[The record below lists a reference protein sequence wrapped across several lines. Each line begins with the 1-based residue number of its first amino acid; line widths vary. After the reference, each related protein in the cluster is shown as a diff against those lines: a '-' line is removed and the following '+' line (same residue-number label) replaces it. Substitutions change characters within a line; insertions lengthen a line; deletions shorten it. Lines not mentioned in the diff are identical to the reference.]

1 MSPPIIQLDSDE
13 GKLVV
18 AELRAEELTVLVGSG
33 ISSFE
38 PTSLPTGMA
47 LGKAIAQRLA
57 AGGASDR
64 DLLAK
69 ILSETAFEHIMER
82 CPGQERVREVLSRRF
97 RDVVPNPVHEAL
109 ARLAAAGVVRHL
121 ITPNYDVALERAF
134 AHAAPSSDLVL
145 VRREEDS
152 TNLEQDSIHALF
164 KIHGCA
170 TEAYADTIVFRLT
183 DEAQLEPWKRDT
195 LRALVAGR
203 PLLVVAYSG
212 LDFEICP
219 ELPQMGASRLVWLH
233 FGDLDWMTANAWRV
247 VRQSGGVV
255 LQGDAQA
262 LLGALLG
269 GDKIKAAWAPAAAA
283 DFVAELFSGFSEE
296 ELDAWRTRLFGEI
309 GCASD
314 AIAAAE
320 RLVAAAES
328 RRDIPALGRALT
340 HRGRGRF
347 HQGRYI
353 DAATDYTRAAQIF
366 RRSGDALALREAL
379 NGIVECN
386 RCAGRYERTLL
397 ALRELGKLGRAAKA
411 DREQQS
417 ARADRRML
425 GSLLRRHGYQ
435 LATLMPKRPGLRRLR
450 KRLRVVLREQ
460 ASRDIAEVA
469 EFAAEA
475 GNWLQLQQTKMWAK
489 RYGLHWNKVF
499 RGTMDPLPPREG
511 YRQLGYIVA
520 QSMALRD
527 EGKVTDEAEARARL
541 KEVKGLL
548 DALVGVEA
556 WPEAWKLVRSAEHHL
571 CPAPTASAT
580 PIDLAGSALPD
591 SPAGESAW
599 SLSAEDREKI
609 EEGWRACQYTPWM
622 RWAREKGIL

>member
-1 MSPPIIQLDSDE
+1 MPPRIIQLDSDE
-13 GKLVV
+13 GKRVV
-18 AELRAEELTVLVGSG
+18 AELGAEELTVLVGSG

-57 AGGASDR
+57 AGGASDQN
-64 DLLAK
+64 LLAR

-82 CPGQERVREVLSRRF
+82 CPGPERVRDVLSRRF
-97 RDVVPNPVHEAL
+97 RDVAPNPVHEAL

-145 VRREEDS
+145 VRREEDR
-152 TNLEQDSIHALF
+152 TKLERDSSHALF
-164 KIHGCA
+164 KVHGCA

-195 LRALVAGR
+195 LHALVAGR

-219 ELPQMGASRLVWLH
+219 ELPRMGASRLVWLH
-233 FGDLDWMTANAWRV
+233 FGDLEWMTPNAWRV

-262 LLGALLG
+262 LLGALG
-269 GDKIKAAWAPAAAA
+269 GDKIEADWAPAAAA

-309 GCASD
+309 GCARD
-314 AIAAAE
+314 AIATAE
-320 RLVAAAES
+320 RLVGAAES
-328 RRDIPALGRALT
+328 RRDITALGRALN

-366 RRSGDALALREAL
+366 RRSGDALELREAL

-411 DREQQS
+411 DRERQS
-417 ARADRRML
+417 AHVDRRML

-435 LATLMPKRPGLRRLR
+435 LATLIPRRRGLRRLR
-450 KRLRVVLREQ
+450 KRLRVVLRER

-469 EFAAEA
+469 EFAAQA

-527 EGKVTDEAEARARL
+527 EGIVTDEAEARVRM
-541 KEVKGLL
+541 KEVDGLL
-548 DALVGVEA
+548 EALVAVEA
-556 WPEAWKLVRSAEHHL
+556 WPEAWKLARFAEQYL
-571 CPAPTASAT
+571 
-580 PIDLAGSALPD
+580 
-591 SPAGESAW
+591 SPALSPPAVPLDPAASTPPAFPASGAAW
-599 SLSAEDREKI
+599 ALSVENRTKI
-609 EEGWRACQYTPWM
+609 DNGWRTCQYTPWM
-622 RWAREKGIL
+622 RWARETGIL

>member
-1 MSPPIIQLDSDE
+1 MSPRIIQLDSDE
-13 GKLVV
+13 GKRVV
-18 AELRAEELTVLVGSG
+18 GELRAEELTVLVGSG

-57 AGGASDR
+57 AGGASDQ
-64 DLLAK
+64 DLLVR
-69 ILSETAFEHIMER
+69 ILSDTAFEHIMER
-82 CPGQERVREVLSRRF
+82 CPGPERVREVLSRRF

-134 AHAAPSSDLVL
+134 AQAAPSSDLVL
-145 VRREEDS
+145 VRREEDR
-152 TNLEQDSIHALF
+152 TKLERDSSHALF

-195 LRALVAGR
+195 LHALVAGR

-219 ELPQMGASRLVWLH
+219 ELPRMRASRLVWLH
-233 FGDLDWMTANAWRV
+233 FGDLEWMTANAWRV

-262 LLGALLG
+262 LLGALQ
-269 GDKIKAAWAPAAAA
+269 GDKINADWAPAAAA
-283 DFVAELFSGFSEE
+283 DFVAELFSGFSDE

-309 GCASD
+309 GCARD
-314 AIAAAE
+314 AITTAE

-353 DAATDYTRAAQIF
+353 DAATDYTRATQIF
-366 RRSGDALALREAL
+366 RRSGDALELREAL

-417 ARADRRML
+417 AHVDRRML

-435 LATLMPKRPGLRRLR
+435 LATLIPRRRGLRRLR
-450 KRLRVVLREQ
+450 KRLRVVLRER

-469 EFAAEA
+469 EFAAQA

-541 KEVKGLL
+541 KEVDGLL
-548 DALVGVEA
+548 EALVGVEA
-556 WPEAWKLVRSAEHHL
+556 WPEAWKLARFAEQHL
-571 CPAPTASAT
+571 SPALSTPAVPLDPADAT
-580 PIDLAGSALPD
+580 P
-591 SPAGESAW
+591 PAFPASGVTWA
-599 SLSAEDREKI
+599 LSAENRRKI
-609 EEGWRACQYTPWM
+609 DDGWRTCQYTPWM